1 MAFETPARGYFLAAG
16 QAAQFSF
23 GFPSAV
29 PGIFSWLGPQLAVA
43 RADPAAD
50 DRSTEFILVTQW
62 QGTRVIVDA
71 HGRKSHRYLLGIHNA
86 SVRDVWFHLEGG
98 KLA

>member
-23 GFPSAV
+23 AFPSAV

-50 DRSTEFILVTQW
+50 DRRTFFLLVTQW
-62 QGTRVIVDA
+62 QGTRVDVDSF
-71 HGRKSHRYLLGIHNA
+71 GRKSYRYLLGIQNPTGK
-86 SVRDVWFHLEGG
+86 DVWFHLEGG
-98 KLA
+98 KVA